1 MKRSTSKS
9 QDTNENNLMEDLR
22 MLRRYL
28 SKENKCSF
36 PPPPGSMEQTFSDRE
51 VALGIVLTAA
61 LGLCCLSVS
70 IKSYLRTRMR

>member
-1 MKRSTSKS
+1 MKWSMSKS
-9 QDTNENNLMEDLR
+9 QDTNEHDLMEDLR
-22 MLRRYL
+22 MLRRYA

-36 PPPPGSMEQTFSDRE
+36 FFPPGSMEQTFSDGE

-70 IKSYLRTRMR
+70 IKSYLRTRLP